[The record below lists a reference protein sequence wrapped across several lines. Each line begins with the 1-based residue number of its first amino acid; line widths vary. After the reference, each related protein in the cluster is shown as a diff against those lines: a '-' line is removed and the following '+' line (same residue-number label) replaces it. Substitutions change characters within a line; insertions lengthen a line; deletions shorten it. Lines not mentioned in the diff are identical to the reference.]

1 MGLRTVLAVDDEPS
15 VLAALNRLLRPVG
28 VRVLSA
34 VSGETAL
41 AVLAE
46 HCPAIGAVFG
56 GYAMPAEPAL
66 SYCSGPR

>member
-46 HCPAIGAVFG
+46 HCPAIGGSLVAT
-56 GYAMPAEPAL
+56 PCRLNP
-66 SYCSGPR
+66 P

>member
-46 HCPAIGAVFG
+46 HCPAGAVFS